1 MTGQDLLPHLDSN
14 QKPFGLCLGF
24 NHDMSLS
31 FVPTKTTESVHLK
44 KINSAGVSRGV
55 NAQ

>member
-1 MTGQDLLPHLDSN
+1 MTGQILLPHLDSN
-14 QKPFGLCLGF
+14 QKPFDLCLRF
-24 NHDMSLS
+24 VQYMSTS

-55 NAQ
+55 NAL

>member
-1 MTGQDLLPHLDSN
+1 MTGQILLPHLDSN
-14 QKPFGLCLGF
+14 QKPFGLRLGL

-31 FVPTKTTESVHLK
+31 FVHTKTTESVHLK